1 MGAGVGTHQVVA
13 GHMGSGSA
21 AAAGGGESW
30 CRGKSM
36 LWPENF
42 GYHNSVTVI
51 LHFALTE
58 AAGASSLL
66 DAL

>member
-1 MGAGVGTHQVVA
+1 
-13 GHMGSGSA
+13 
-21 AAAGGGESW
+21 
-30 CRGKSM
+30 M

-42 GYHNSVTVI
+42 GHHNSVIAI
-51 LHFALTE
+51 LQFALTE